1 MWRSRFAWLGAV
13 FVCRGLRRLGTSLAR
28 GLLRVKVGRRAGHV
42 MLAVAR
48 SGRCGSGRKF
58 PGDGRKTFTCTATPA
73 APTTPSAAPA
83 AAAVRTF
90 RAPLTGWPRSLAGA
104 SELGTRRLGRNTA
117 LALAVV
123 AVDVALAATLTAAFA
138 AALTAAFGGT
148 FDRRLGPPA
157 AITIAVT
164 FAMIAPAIAVA
175 SLTATVALT
184 TRTVCVAAVA
194 RMLTAT
200 VAALSFI
207 APWSASRARSTHLG
221 RRLGRL
227 WTRRLAGEY
236 PL

>member
-83 AAAVRTF
+83 AAAIGTF

-138 AALTAAFGGT
+138 GTFAGT

-157 AITIAVT
+157 AIAIAVT
-164 FAMIAPAIAVA
+164 LAMIAPAIPVA
-175 SLTATVALT
+175 SVAATVALT
-184 TRTVCVAAVA
+184 ARTVRVAAVA

-200 VAALSFI
+200 VAALSVI

-227 WTRRLAGEY
+227 WSRRLASEY
-236 PL
+236 PLEA